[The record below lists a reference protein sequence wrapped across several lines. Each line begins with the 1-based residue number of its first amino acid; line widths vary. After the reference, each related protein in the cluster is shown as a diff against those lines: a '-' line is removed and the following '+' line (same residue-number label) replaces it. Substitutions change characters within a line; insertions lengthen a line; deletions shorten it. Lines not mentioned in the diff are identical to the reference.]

1 MGMLATVMNALALQ
15 QGLKKVGVEARVQSA
30 IPISPVSEPY
40 VRLRA
45 LKHLNIG
52 RASPALIDHLSVD
65 YYGVATPISQVAN
78 INVQDAR
85 TLAVQPW
92 EKNMVPVVEKAIISA
107 NLGLNPVTTGDL
119 IRIPMPP
126 LTEDRRKEMVKV
138 AASEGENGKVAI
150 RNIRRDA
157 NSDFK
162 DLLKEKDISE
172 DDDKRAHDRVQ
183 ELTDKYVAEVD
194 KIVAE
199 KEAEILTV

>member
-1 MGMLATVMNALALQ
+1 MIDDILQ
-15 QGLKKVGVEARVQSA
+15 DAEQRMQKSIESMR
-30 IPISPVSEPY
+30 SEMAKI
-40 VRLRA
+40 RT
-45 LKHLNIG
+45 G

-107 NLGLNPVTTGDL
+107 NLGLNPVTAGDL

-126 LTEDRRKEMVKV
+126 LTEERRKEMVKV
-138 AASEGENGKVAI
+138 AAAEGENGKVAI

-162 DLLKEKDISE
+162 DLLKDKEISE

-183 ELTDKYVAEVD
+183 EITDKYVAEID